1 MAIRTWGRS
10 LLVALGVSAL
20 AGAGQ
25 LGIAYGLGILR
36 FARSFV
42 DAPGHWP
49 AQLVWVSWFAAGA
62 TMVGAVF
69 AERYARR
76 ADLPVT
82 TVVQVTIAVA
92 ATLGA
97 TVVAPLCMLP
107 ARNAQ
112 VPSGDPVLTVAVSA
126 LFGALAGTVAALAVL
141 RYAPVSWNVAASTA
155 ALWLLALLSVVP
167 SLGAVG
173 QLPTVR
179 LGALDPAWLSPDT
192 AGRLAVL
199 ILPGLA
205 LLVGAAVA
213 GVARWRGQPP
223 LLGSASGVAAPLLV
237 AVAYLLAGS
246 PQGDDGYQSKPYLAA
261 LLAVPTGALGAAAA
275 AVLRRPELDAATL
288 LRWPP
293 AGLATLLRRS
303 PPTVAALLRRPLRT
317 RSRSD
322 AIEPT
327 DILRPLPAD
336 PGPPP
341 VPAPPRP
348 AAAPVLDPTGSTVA
362 APPVAGATGRHV
374 DATTWFETTIPQPAV
389 PTPDPAVPTQAEQP
403 GSGRPDPE
411 QPGSGPPGPGPG
423 QPAEGAGVP
432 TGPRAADRPGP
443 DPTGDVTAEPPGRA
457 GPQPIGRLPWHVPQP
472 TGADRDRPGT
482 TDWPSTPGTAQ
493 TVSTGGLDWSR
504 PSPDRYAGDVGP
516 VPVPTPREMPGL
528 GRADTT
534 SGGTPDDTGAS
545 TGTGPG
551 AHGSAAPLPRAAGS
565 AGDQGDAS
573 ATGGFRKLR
582 GLLRR
587 DRSPAGA
594 GAGGRSEGA
603 EPVLLPQDEEYVDW
617 VAQLGQPMPDT
628 VAPSD
633 PGDRRSLRSDAR
645 HPHD

>member
-49 AQLVWVSWFAAGA
+49 AQLVWVSWFAVGA

-97 TVVAPLCMLP
+97 TAVAPLCMLP

-167 SLGAVG
+167 SLGTAG
-173 QLPTVR
+173 PLPTVR

-192 AGRLAVL
+192 AGRLAML

-223 LLGSASGVAAPLLV
+223 LFGGASGVAAPLLV

-246 PQGDDGYQSKPYLAA
+246 GQGDDGYQSGPYLAA
-261 LLAVPTGALGAAAA
+261 LLAVPAGALGAAAA
-275 AVLRRPELDAATL
+275 TVLRRPVLDAATL

-293 AGLATLLRRS
+293 PALATLLHRS
-303 PPTVAALLRRPLRT
+303 PPALTALLRRPLRT

-327 DILRPLPAD
+327 DILRPLPTD
-336 PGPPP
+336 PGLPP
-341 VPAPPRP
+341 VPAPAHP
-348 AAAPVLDPTGSTVA
+348 ADAPVSAPVRPTGDPASVPARPTGDPASVPAGSAAA
-362 APPVAGATGRHV
+362 APPVSDATGHGV
-374 DATTWFETTIPQPAV
+374 EAAWFETTIPQPAV
-389 PTPDPAVPTQAEQP
+389 PAQAE
-403 GSGRPDPE
+403 
-411 QPGSGPPGPGPG
+411 
-423 QPAEGAGVP
+423 PA
-432 TGPRAADRPGP
+432 
-443 DPTGDVTAEPPGRA
+443 GDVTAEPSGQA

-472 TGADRDRPGT
+472 AGADRDRPGT

-516 VPVPTPREMPGL
+516 VPVPTPREMPGP
-528 GRADTT
+528 GHTDPTR
-534 SGGTPDDTGAS
+534 GGTPEDTGAS

-551 AHGSAAPLPRAAGS
+551 VHGSAAPLPRAAGS
-565 AGDQGDAS
+565 AGDPGDAS
-573 ATGGFRKLR
+573 VAGGFRKLR

-594 GAGGRSEGA
+594 GTGGRAEGGGGRERA
-603 EPVLLPQDEEYVDW
+603 EPALLPHEEEYVDW
-617 VAQLGQPMPDT
+617 VAQLGQPMPDS

-633 PGDRRSLRSDAR
+633 PGDRRSLRSDVR

>member
-1 MAIRTWGRS
+1 M
-10 LLVALGVSAL
+10 ALGVSAL

-155 ALWLLALLSVVP
+155 AIWLLALLSVVP

-179 LGALDPAWLSPDT
+179 LGALDPAWLAPDT

-223 LLGSASGVAAPLLV
+223 LLGGASGVAAPLLV

-348 AAAPVLDPTGSTVA
+348 TDDTVSAPAQPTDDPAPTPTRVTSHPAPAPTRATSDPAPAPAGSAGT
-362 APPVAGATGRHV
+362 APPVSGATGHDV
-374 DATTWFETTIPQPAV
+374 EADWFETTIPQPAV
-389 PTPDPAVPTQAEQP
+389 PA
-403 GSGRPDPE
+403 PE
-411 QPGSGPPGPGPG
+411 
-423 QPAEGAGVP
+423 
-432 TGPRAADRPGP
+432 
-443 DPTGDVTAEPPGRA
+443 PTGDVTAEPPGRA
-457 GPQPIGRLPWHVPQP
+457 GPQPVGRLPWHVPQP
-472 TGADRDRPGT
+472 TGADRNRPGT

-516 VPVPTPREMPGL
+516 GPVPTPREMPGL
-528 GRADTT
+528 GHTDTT

-551 AHGSAAPLPRAAGS
+551 THSSAAPLPRAAGS

-594 GAGGRSEGA
+594 GTGGRSEGA
-603 EPVLLPQDEEYVDW
+603 EPALLPQDEEYVDW

>member
-49 AQLVWVSWFAAGA
+49 AQLVWVSWFAVGA
-62 TMVGAVF
+62 TLVGAVF

-126 LFGALAGTVAALAVL
+126 LFGALAGTIAALAVL

-155 ALWLLALLSVVP
+155 ALWFLALLSVVP

-192 AGRLAVL
+192 AGRLAAL

-213 GVARWRGQPP
+213 GVARWRGRPP
-223 LLGSASGVAAPLLV
+223 LVGGASGVAAPLLV

-246 PQGDDGYQSKPYLAA
+246 PPGDDGYQSKPYLAA
-261 LLAVPTGALGAAAA
+261 LLAVPAGALGAAAA
-275 AVLRRPELDAATL
+275 TVLRRPELDVATL
-288 LRWPP
+288 LRWSP

-303 PPTVAALLRRPLRT
+303 PPTVTALLRRPLWTRT
-317 RSRSD
+317 RSD

-327 DILRPLPAD
+327 DILRPLPTD
-336 PGPPP
+336 PGLPP
-341 VPAPPRP
+341 VPAPPRSTDDP
-348 AAAPVLDPTGSTVA
+348 VSAPLRPADTPVAAAARPAGEPTTVPAGPTDGPAPAPAGSAVA
-362 APPVAGATGRHV
+362 APPVSDATGRDV
-374 DATTWFETTIPQPAV
+374 EAAWFETTVPRSAAPA
-389 PTPDPAVPTQAEQP
+389 
-403 GSGRPDPE
+403 PE
-411 QPGSGPPGPGPG
+411 
-423 QPAEGAGVP
+423 
-432 TGPRAADRPGP
+432 
-443 DPTGDVTAEPPGRA
+443 PTGDVTAEPPGRA

-493 TVSTGGLDWSR
+493 TVSAGGLDWSR
-504 PSPDRYAGDVGP
+504 PSPDRYAGAVGP

-528 GRADTT
+528 GHTDPT
-534 SGGTPDDTGAS
+534 SGGPDDAVAS
-545 TGTGPG
+545 TGTGPA

-594 GAGGRSEGA
+594 STGGRSEGA
-603 EPVLLPQDEEYVDW
+603 EPALLPQDEEYVDW

>member
-1 MAIRTWGRS
+1 MAIRSWGRS

-49 AQLVWVSWFAAGA
+49 AQLVWVSWFAVGA

-97 TVVAPLCMLP
+97 TMVAPLCMLP

-141 RYAPVSWNVAASTA
+141 RYAPVSWNVASSTA
-155 ALWLLALLSVVP
+155 AIWLLALLSVLP

-173 QLPTVR
+173 PLPTVR

-192 AGRLAVL
+192 AGRLAML

-205 LLVGAAVA
+205 LLVGASVA

-223 LLGSASGVAAPLLV
+223 LPGGASGVAAPLLV

-246 PQGDDGYQSKPYLAA
+246 GQGDDGYQSGPYLAA

-275 AVLRRPELDAATL
+275 TL

-293 AGLATLLRRS
+293 AGLAALLRRS
-303 PPTVAALLRRPLRT
+303 PPTVAALLRRPLRA

-374 DATTWFETTIPQPAV
+374 DAATWFETTIPQPAV
-389 PTPDPAVPTQAEQP
+389 PTPDPAVPAQAEQP

-411 QPGSGPPGPGPG
+411 PLGSAQPGPGPE

-432 TGPRAADRPGP
+432 TGSSAADRPGSDP
-443 DPTGDVTAEPPGRA
+443 DGGVTAEPSGPA

-472 TGADRDRPGT
+472 TGVDRDRPGT
-482 TDWPSTPGTAQ
+482 TDWPSTPGTVQ
-493 TVSTGGLDWSR
+493 TVSIGGLDWSR
-504 PSPDRYAGDVGP
+504 PSPDRYAGDGGP
-516 VPVPTPREMPGL
+516 VPVPNPREMPGP
-528 GRADTT
+528 GHTDPT

-551 AHGSAAPLPRAAGS
+551 AHGSAAPFPRAAGS

-587 DRSPAGA
+587 DRSPAG
-594 GAGGRSEGA
+594 GRSEGDGGRERA
-603 EPVLLPQDEEYVDW
+603 APALLPQDEEYVDW
-617 VAQLGQPMPDT
+617 VAQLGQPISDT
-628 VAPSD
+628 GAPSD

>member
-36 FARSFV
+36 FTRSFV

-49 AQLVWVSWFAAGA
+49 AQLVWVSWFAVGA
-62 TMVGAVF
+62 TMAGAVV

-92 ATLGA
+92 ATVGA

-126 LFGALAGTVAALAVL
+126 LFGALAGTVAAVAVL
-141 RYAPVSWNVAASTA
+141 RYAPVGWNVATSTA

-173 QLPTVR
+173 PLPAVR
-179 LGALDPAWLSPDT
+179 LGALDPAWLLPDT
-192 AGRLAVL
+192 AGRLAML

-213 GVARWRGQPP
+213 GVARWRGLPA
-223 LLGSASGVAAPLLV
+223 LLGGASGVGAPLLV
-237 AVAYLLAGS
+237 AVAYLIAG
-246 PQGDDGYQSKPYLAA
+246 PGRGDDGYQSGPYLAA

-275 AVLRRPELDAATL
+275 TVLRRPPLDAATL

-293 AGLATLLRRS
+293 PAIATLLRRS
-303 PPTVAALLRRPLRT
+303 PPAIATLLRRPFQART
-317 RSRSD
+317 RTRSD

-327 DILRPLPAD
+327 DILRPLPA
-336 PGPPP
+336 GTGLPP
-341 VPAPPRP
+341 VPAPARP
-348 AAAPVLDPTGSTVA
+348 TDDPVPAPVGVVVT
-362 APPVAGATGRHV
+362 APPVPDAAGHDVEPA
-374 DATTWFETTIPQPAV
+374 AWFETTIPQPAV
-389 PTPDPAVPTQAEQP
+389 PTPEPTVPAQVERP
-403 GSGRPDPE
+403 GHERPGHERLGPE
-411 QPGSGPPGPGPG
+411 QPGP
-423 QPAEGAGVP
+423 E
-432 TGPRAADRPGP
+432 RPGP
-443 DPTGDVTAEPPGRA
+443 ERLRPERLGPERLEEGAEVPAGPGATGRPGSGPTGDAAGESSGAA
-457 GPQPIGRLPWHVPQP
+457 GPQPIGRLPWHVPQA
-472 TGADRDRPGT
+472 TSADRNRLGT
-482 TDWPSTPGTAQ
+482 TDWPSPPGTTEA
-493 TVSTGGLDWSR
+493 VSTGGLDWSR
-504 PSPDRYAGDVGP
+504 PDPTRYAGD
-516 VPVPTPREMPGL
+516 T
-528 GRADTT
+528 
-534 SGGTPDDTGAS
+534 S

-551 AHGSAAPLPRAAGS
+551 AHGDSAVAGPGP
-565 AGDQGDAS
+565 AGTTGEQGDAS
-573 ATGGFRKLR
+573 VAGGLRKLR

-587 DRSPAGA
+587 DRSPGGA
-594 GAGGRSEGA
+594 GTAGRSEGTGGRERE
-603 EPVLLPQDEEYVDW
+603 EPALLPHDEEYVDW

-628 VAPSD
+628 TASSD
-633 PGDRRSLRSDAR
+633 PGDRRTLRAPGR
-645 HPHD
+645 HQRD